1 MFGCRRWGAGEAAG
15 DVGNDGTENECAM
28 LILAW
33 EVQVRE
39 VIAGAL
45 RRLPA
50 TADMLYLEYCFDE
63 CSAEKYGSTDISHSS
78 GCFGYDKCRALRS

>member
-1 MFGCRRWGAGEAAG
+1 M
-15 DVGNDGTENECAM
+15 
-28 LILAW
+28 
-33 EVQVRE
+33 RE

-63 CSAEKYGSTDISHSS
+63 CNAERYGSFDISDSA
-78 GCFGYDKCRALRS
+78 GTFDLQNDKSHALWS